1 MKHRISQQLFNSIA
15 AQLLRVIFACYFVVT
30 VIVTCVQLT
39 LEYQD
44 TQDRLLRDI
53 QALQQTFNLSI
64 NDAVWGVNDSGLQS
78 ILTGMMQQ
86 PIVIGVKV
94 VDASN
99 KILAA
104 KGVVQDDKG
113 NRFEVDADNKLLPIA
128 EKEAVFAKVL
138 SRTFPVMHTD
148 ELGTNEIGK
157 WTVYSSQKFV
167 VNQVKF
173 GFMLL
178 LVNAVIKTVALW
190 FIFVFVVNRLLGR
203 PLTQLSAFVGRLTID
218 NLGQEVFVLKNRNRN
233 ELNLLAD
240 KIRELQEN
248 LNSSVSRNA
257 ALYAQLQA
265 EQAATQEINV
275 HLEERV
281 AQRTEALSLAYHAAE
296 AARGELA
303 QMLERLQRT
312 QSELLESEKLA
323 SLGSLVAGVSHE
335 LNTPIGVALTTAST
349 LEYDIASFR
358 QAVEGGAVKRSYL
371 DSFLQRNAEMGKLLV
386 QSCHRAA
393 DLVSSFKQVA
403 VDQTSERR
411 RTFNLLELVE
421 DNLTTLRPSLKHE
434 KWSIRVDIPSD
445 IVCASYPG
453 PLGQVL
459 VNMIQ
464 NAARHA
470 FEGRDGGT
478 VQISARR
485 VADAVEMAITDDG
498 VGMPPGTLAH
508 IFEPF
513 FTTRLG
519 QGGSGLG
526 LTISRNIVIGL
537 LGGTLQAQSEPGVG
551 TQMLLT
557 FPMIAPQAA
566 KAPKPSP
573 NQADTTSIVNK

>member
-44 TQDRLLRDI
+44 TQERLLRDM
-53 QALQQTFNLSI
+53 QALQQTFNPSI
-64 NDAVWGVNDSGLQS
+64 NDAVWGVNDTGLQS
-78 ILTGMMQQ
+78 ILSGMMQQ

-94 VDASN
+94 VDAGN
-99 KILAA
+99 RIIAA
-104 KGVVQDDKG
+104 KGIVQDDSG
-113 NRFEVDADNKLLPIA
+113 NRFTVDADNKLLPIA
-128 EKEAVFAKVL
+128 EKEEVFAKVL
-138 SRTFPVMHTD
+138 SQTFPVMHTD
-148 ELGTNEIGK
+148 ALGTSEIGK

-178 LVNAVIKTVALW
+178 LINAVIKTVALW
-190 FIFVFVVNRLLGR
+190 FIFVFVVNRLLGL
-203 PLTQLSAFVGRLTID
+203 PLKQLSAFVGRLTID
-218 NLGQEVFVLKNRNRN
+218 NLGQEVLVLKNHNRN

-240 KIRELQEN
+240 KIRELQES
-248 LNSSVSRNA
+248 LNSSISRNA

-265 EQAATQEINV
+265 EQAATKELNV

-281 AQRTEALSLAYHAAE
+281 AQRTQALSVAYHAAE
-296 AARGELA
+296 AAREELA
-303 QMLERLQRT
+303 EMLERLQKT

-349 LEYDIASFR
+349 MEYDISSFR
-358 QAVEGGAVKRSYL
+358 QAVEGGAVKKSYL
-371 DSFLQRNAEMGKLLV
+371 NSFLQRNAEMGQLLV

-421 DNLTTLRPSLKHE
+421 NNLATLRPSLKHE
-434 KWSIRVDIPSD
+434 KWSIRVDIPPD

-464 NAARHA
+464 NTARHA

-478 VQISARR
+478 VQISAKR
-485 VADAVEMAITDDG
+485 VADAVEMVIADDG
-498 VGMPPGTLAH
+498 AGMPPGTLAH

-537 LGGTLQAQSEPGVG
+537 LGGTIQAHSELGVG
-551 TQMLLT
+551 TTMVLT
-557 FPMIAPQAA
+557 FPLIAPQAE
-566 KAPKPSP
+566 KLPKPSS
-573 NQADTTSIVNK
+573 NQADTSSIVNK